1 MRTYTVEDSEPVTS
15 AERAKTPSV
24 VPPFSFIGQ
33 ATTGLSGYWSPPH
46 SLMLWNGYVTSAEF
60 GSSEGGWVIM
70 KEEPFNPTSV
80 LLGAVNLAADRKKAV
95 FEFDN
100 KYLPKL
106 VHPADRL
113 FVACLADSG
122 HESITVQMFGFR
134 I

>member
-33 ATTGLSGYWSPPH
+33 ATMGLSGYWSPPH

-80 LLGAVNLAADRKKAV
+80 
-95 FEFDN
+95 
-100 KYLPKL
+100 YLCCL
-106 VHPADRL
+106 ICLYMQASGRL
-113 FVACLADSG
+113 RLIR
-122 HESITVQMFGFR
+122 HFR
-134 I
+134 VVVRI